1 MLTYLIDLFFFF
13 IFSNEEPG
21 ASPHNIL
28 RTATRN
34 IHDKYKFF
42 EMTLQIEEF
51 DERMENCKQCKALSQ

>member
-1 MLTYLIDLFFFF
+1 MLIFYLNVYDVFT
-13 IFSNEEPG
+13 EPG
-21 ASPHNIL
+21 TSPQNIL

-51 DERMENCKQCKALSQ
+51 NERMENCKQCKALSQ